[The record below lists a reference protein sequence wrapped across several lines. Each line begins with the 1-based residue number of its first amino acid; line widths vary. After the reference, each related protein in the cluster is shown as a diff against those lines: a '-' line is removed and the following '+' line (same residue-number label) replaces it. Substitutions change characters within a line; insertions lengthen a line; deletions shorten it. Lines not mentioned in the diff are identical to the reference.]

1 MSKRKY
7 TRSIFRA
14 LFAQGTGIDVCYIYN
29 KSQGCLE
36 DVIGVRIIGVE
47 TDTAFNCRLDEAII
61 LAAGLNKVVGQ
72 MLVGQLPIPADTVE
86 FINDWNKEKQD

>member
-29 KSQGCLE
+29 KSQGCRE
-36 DVIGVRIIGVE
+36 DVVAVRIIGIE
-47 TDTAFNCRLDEAII
+47 TDVAFNCRLDEAII
-61 LAAGLNKVVGQ
+61 LAAGLNKVAGQ
-72 MLVGQLPIPADTVE
+72 MLVGQLPIPARTVE
-86 FINDWNKEKQD
+86 FISDSNNE